1 MLTDYHFFERLPKR
15 QNEGPMPKL
24 LRLKRKRNFFYSFVL
39 VEFLA
44 SITI

>member
-24 LRLKRKRNFFYSFVL
+24 FITEQTHGNLESICFV
-39 VEFLA
+39 
-44 SITI
+44 S